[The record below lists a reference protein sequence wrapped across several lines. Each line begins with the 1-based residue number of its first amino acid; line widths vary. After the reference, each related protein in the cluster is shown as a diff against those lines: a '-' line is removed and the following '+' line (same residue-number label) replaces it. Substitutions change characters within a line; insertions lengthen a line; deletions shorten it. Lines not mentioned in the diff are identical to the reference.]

1 MSPPAVSRST
11 FAPVD
16 VALFL
21 ALSSMWGLS
30 FLFIK
35 VAVGQLSPM
44 WVVAGRTTVGA
55 AVLLVIL
62 RARGRWLPP
71 AGRFWVHLLVLAT
84 LGNAIPWALVAYA
97 QRSLPSGLTAVVNSL
112 VPVSTLV
119 VAAAVGL
126 EHMRLHRVAGLVLA
140 LLGTGV
146 VVSGELGTPGR
157 LVAVFLVAGA
167 TLMYGAS
174 AVYAKRYVSGRQRPL
189 AVATGQV
196 LLAAVLSAPVAYLL
210 GPTPHWSELRPTVLG
225 AVAALGAF
233 GTGLAF
239 LLFYLLIERVG
250 ATNATMTTYVIPVV
264 AVLAGWL
271 FLEERLGLNVLV
283 GAIGILVGVWL
294 AQRRRIVTADEELE
308 ELPR

>member
-44 WVVAGRTTVGA
+44 WVVAGRTAVGA
-55 AVLLVIL
+55 TVLLVIL

-71 AGRFWVHLLVLAT
+71 VGRVWVHLLVLAT

-112 VPVSTLV
+112 VPVSTLL

-126 EHMRLHRVAGLVLA
+126 ERMRLHRVVGLFLA
-140 LLGTGV
+140 LVGTGV
-146 VVSGELGTPGR
+146 VVSGEFGTPGR
-157 LVAVFLVAGA
+157 LVAVLLVAGA

-174 AVYAKRYVSGRQRPL
+174 AVYAKRFVSGRQRPL

-196 LLAAVLSAPVAYLL
+196 LLAALLSAPVAYVL
-210 GPTPHWSELRPTVLG
+210 GPTPAWGELRPTVLG
-225 AVAALGAF
+225 AVGALGAF

-264 AVLAGWL
+264 GVLAGWL
-271 FLEERLGLNVLV
+271 FLGERFGLNVLV
-283 GAIGILVGVWL
+283 GAVGILVGVWL
-294 AQRRRIVTADEELE
+294 AQRQRTVTTEEELE